1 MKEYQISERGT
12 WTDTYRGFRIST
24 HCEQSVW
31 CVALDDIVQKGIVF
45 ETPQE
50 AAAWLRRRVD
60 DRIAEAIFPGLALI
74 WDRRSSTTG

>member
-1 MKEYQISERGT
+1 MKEHQISERGV

-24 HCEQSVW
+24 QREQSVW
-31 CVALDDIVQKGIVF
+31 CVALDDVVQKGIGF

-50 AAAWLRRRVD
+50 ATAWLRRRVD

-74 WDRRSSTTG
+74 SERRSSATG